1 MLSYS
6 IRMGS
11 LLMLIFM
18 GRLSI
23 KRIHKRSNN
32 LELGQRLII
41 TKEKQNT
48 PTSSKAS
55 SPTAKCAH
63 VK

>member
-1 MLSYS
+1 
-6 IRMGS
+6 
-11 LLMLIFM
+11 MLIFM

-41 TKEKQNT
+41 TKEQQNT